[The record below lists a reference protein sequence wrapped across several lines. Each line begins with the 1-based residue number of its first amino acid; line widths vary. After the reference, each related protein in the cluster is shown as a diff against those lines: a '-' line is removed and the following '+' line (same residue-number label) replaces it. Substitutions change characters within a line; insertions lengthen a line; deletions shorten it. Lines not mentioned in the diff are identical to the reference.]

1 MIAHA
6 HQPWTRRLQRFWT
19 GDDAGGS
26 ADAGGETAGSIE
38 LRDVTK
44 VYRTRAGDHVVLDQI
59 NARFDQTESVGILG
73 RNGAGK
79 STLLRILGGA
89 EQPDAGRVLRRGRVS
104 WPIGFSGG
112 FNGSLS
118 GEENCRFVA
127 RIYAADID
135 YVVEYARAFA
145 EIGEYF
151 RMPVRTYSSGMR
163 ARLAFG
169 LSMAIDF
176 DVYLVDEV
184 TAVGDSSFQE
194 KCVRA
199 FAERRERSSVI
210 IVSHQLSTI
219 RKYCDKCAIL
229 RRGRLELFDDIDEA
243 AKSYE
248 ALS

>member
-1 MIAHA
+1 MIAEVTA
-6 HQPWTRRLQRFWT
+6 GWTERLRGLWPGTQAPHT
-19 GDDAGGS
+19 AEAS
-26 ADAGGETAGSIE
+26 AAAGSIE
-38 LRDVTK
+38 LREVTK
-44 VYRTRAGDHVVLDQI
+44 VYRTRAGDHVVLDRI
-59 NARFDQTESVGILG
+59 TARFDQTKSVGILG

-89 EQPDAGRVLRRGRVS
+89 EQPDAGTVVRRGRVS
-104 WPIGFSGG
+104 WPIGFAGG

-127 RIYAADID
+127 RIYDADLD

-184 TAVGDSSFQE
+184 TAVGDSSFQQ

-210 IVSHQLSTI
+210 IVSHQLNTI
-219 RKYCDKCAIL
+219 RKYCDACAIL
-229 RRGRLELFDDIDEA
+229 RRGHLEFFDDIDEA
-243 AKSYE
+243 ARSYE
-248 ALS
+248 AMK